1 MEAGSLDPASQSA
14 IGRRQSAIDRS
25 AIARSTGAP
34 DDWRARGVCDTRL
47 TPSLQVTII
56 LVMKIV
62 TLATAKAT
70 LSALLDEV
78 ERGRP
83 IAISRR
89 HRVVAE
95 VRPAAAA
102 RRARERPAGL
112 AKGDFTVP
120 ADFDAPLPD
129 DVLAPYDGR

>member
-1 MEAGSLDPASQSA
+1 M
-14 IGRRQSAIDRS
+14 
-25 AIARSTGAP
+25 
-34 DDWRARGVCDTRL
+34 
-47 TPSLQVTII
+47 TI
-56 LVMKIV
+56 LMVMKIV
-62 TLATAKAT
+62 TLAAAKAT

-89 HRVVAE
+89 HRVIAE
-95 VRPAAAA
+95 VRPAGAA
-102 RRARERPAGL
+102 RRARPRPSGL

-129 DVLAPYDGR
+129 DLLTPFDGQ